1 MAAMSAA
8 EAAAYAS
15 RRVFVIAGH
24 GTETPGS
31 FQLSGE
37 CDVIVKK
44 NTCEVAFESD
54 FHDAMEGLLSL
65 PEEVTQHP
73 TRYRKEIIQ
82 RLGSVMVY
90 SRNQPRINGTEGSCI
105 NLIYHLMMM
114 HFREDDRG
122 KHVKIHFDMGSGII
136 DFARWKAARTH
147 VGPSRVVIVR
157 QRLPGMPP
165 TAFHDKAEN
174 IQRIGGLYEHSIFP
188 TMEFVETYLEI
199 RWKEKEVELYD
210 MLVDLREQ
218 PFVNVTQQF
227 LCTHFPGVYY
237 HMICRSMAHQ
247 VAPQIKEYVAQWQKW
262 KKGNAPVN
270 VKKMAANPLFDK
282 RHVIESVRRRHA
294 LHNYYHSHLFEEK
307 QHTTNKANCRNL
319 EARITSMEGLLDTVN
334 HQNVTNEVKQKER
347 AKIQRTIRLL
357 RAIRN
362 EKHAE
367 CVRRE
372 AASAAQRSRRSSAA
386 SARRNGSRSPRRN
399 GNQTRKNRPT

>member
-1 MAAMSAA
+1 
-8 EAAAYAS
+8 
-15 RRVFVIAGH
+15 
-24 GTETPGS
+24 
-31 FQLSGE
+31 
-37 CDVIVKK
+37 
-44 NTCEVAFESD
+44 
-54 FHDAMEGLLSL
+54 
-65 PEEVTQHP
+65 
-73 TRYRKEIIQ
+73 
-82 RLGSVMVY
+82 
-90 SRNQPRINGTEGSCI
+90 
-105 NLIYHLMMM
+105 
-114 HFREDDRG
+114 
-122 KHVKIHFDMGSGII
+122 
-136 DFARWKAARTH
+136 
-147 VGPSRVVIVR
+147 
-157 QRLPGMPP
+157 
-165 TAFHDKAEN
+165 
-174 IQRIGGLYEHSIFP
+174 
-188 TMEFVETYLEI
+188 
-199 RWKEKEVELYD
+199 
-210 MLVDLREQ
+210 
-218 PFVNVTQQF
+218 
-227 LCTHFPGVYY
+227 
-237 HMICRSMAHQ
+237 MAHQ

>member
-1 MAAMSAA
+1 
-8 EAAAYAS
+8 
-15 RRVFVIAGH
+15 
-24 GTETPGS
+24 
-31 FQLSGE
+31 
-37 CDVIVKK
+37 
-44 NTCEVAFESD
+44 
-54 FHDAMEGLLSL
+54 
-65 PEEVTQHP
+65 
-73 TRYRKEIIQ
+73 
-82 RLGSVMVY
+82 
-90 SRNQPRINGTEGSCI
+90 
-105 NLIYHLMMM
+105 MMM

>member
-8 EAAAYAS
+8 EAAAY
-15 RRVFVIAGH
+15 RRKIFVIAGH

-31 FQLSGE
+31 FQLSDE
-37 CDVIVKK
+37 CEVVVKK

-65 PEEVTQHP
+65 PEEVARYPTQ
-73 TRYRKEIIQ
+73 YRKKIIQ

-90 SRNQPRINGTEGSCI
+90 SRHQPRINGTEGSCI

-122 KHVKIHFDMGSGII
+122 KHVEIYFDMGSGII

-147 VGPSRVVIVR
+147 IGPSRVVIVR
-157 QRLPGMPP
+157 QRLPGKPP
-165 TAFHDKAEN
+165 TAYHDTAKN
-174 IQRIGGLYEHSIFP
+174 IQLIGGLYEHSVFP
-188 TMEFVETYLEI
+188 TMNMIETYLKA
-199 RWKEKEVELYD
+199 RWEKEEVELYD
-210 MLVDLREQ
+210 MLVDLRMH
-218 PFVNVTQQF
+218 PFVNITQQF
-227 LCTHFPGVYY
+227 LCKHFPGVYY
-237 HMICRSMAHQ
+237 HMICRSMAKN
-247 VAPQIKEYVAQWQKW
+247 VPPEIKEYVAQWQNW
-262 KKGNAPVN
+262 KKGEAAVK

-282 RHVIESVRRRHA
+282 RYFIESVRRRHA
-294 LHNYYHSHLFEEK
+294 LHNYYDSHLFEEK

-319 EARITSMEGLLDTVN
+319 EARITSMEGLLDAVD
-334 HQNVTNEVKQKER
+334 QQER
-347 AKIQRTIRLL
+347 AKIQRKIRLF
-357 RAIRN
+357 RTIRN
-362 EKHAE
+362 EKHAD

-372 AASAAQRSRRSSAA
+372 AASAAAQRSRRSSAA

>member
-1 MAAMSAA
+1 MAAMSAS
-8 EAAAYAS
+8 EAAAFAAS
-15 RRVFVIAGH
+15 RRKIFVIAGH
-24 GTETPGS
+24 GIETPGS

-65 PEEVTQHP
+65 PEEVARYPTQ
-73 TRYRKEIIQ
+73 YRKKIIQ

-114 HFREDDRG
+114 HFREDDHG

-165 TAFHDKAEN
+165 TAFHNKAKN
-174 IQRIGGLYEHSIFP
+174 IQLIGGLYEHSVFP
-188 TMEFVETYLEI
+188 TMEFVETYLGI
-199 RWKEKEVELYD
+199 RWKEKEKEVELYD

-237 HMICRSMAHQ
+237 HMICRSMAKT
-247 VAPQIKEYVAQWQKW
+247 VAPQIKEYVAQWQNW

-270 VKKMAANPLFDK
+270 VKKMAANPLFNK
-282 RHVIESVRRRHA
+282 RHFIESVRRRHA

-319 EARITSMEGLLDTVN
+319 EARITSMEGLLDTGN
-334 HQNVTNEVKQKER
+334 QQER
-347 AKIQRTIRLL
+347 VQRMIRLL

-372 AASAAQRSRRSSAA
+372 AAAATQRSRRSSAA
-386 SARRNGSRSPRRN
+386 SARRNGSKSPRRN
-399 GNQTRKNRPT
+399 GNQTRKNRPL